1 MTKLSQC
8 ARCMKDRRK
17 CGHYRDENDTDC
29 PQYKSARQD
38 HDEEEFNQ
46 KMGIA
51 TIISCGGLVY
61 VVFALCFAAYFESPI
76 VYYIFAIPIIML
88 GIWRLV
94 KYIKNRKLKKQM
106 KVNNINMKDDME
118 QMDIQLPDSTTR
130 TLLMVALRKL
140 NLQYKFDEEQN
151 FLVTYQGEQFRIIAE
166 NDKPWIQVQD
176 CWWYGESLDD
186 IDNLALLHRAVNEC
200 NIRAANKMV
209 YTYNKEE
216 HEVGIHTLRD
226 LLWLLQIPDSD
237 QYLQAAFDTMLR
249 SHHYFFRMM
258 EELRKEEYG
267 RHI

>member
-1 MTKLSQC
+1 MEKIVSIILIVAIMALAIWSLVRSYTKPLVPP
-8 ARCMKDRRK
+8 RREN
-17 CGHYRDENDTDC
+17 GAVADEERDEVFEM
-29 PQYKSARQD
+29 P
-38 HDEEEFNQ
+38 DEKTGSEE
-46 KMGIA
+46 
-51 TIISCGGLVY
+51 II
-61 VVFALCFAAYFESPI
+61 EE
-76 VYYIFAIPIIML
+76 
-88 GIWRLV
+88 
-94 KYIKNRKLKKQM
+94 N
-106 KVNNINMKDDME
+106 ME
-118 QMDIQLPDSTTR
+118 QVDIQLPDSTTR

-140 NLQYKFDEEQN
+140 NLQYEFDDDQN
-151 FLVTYQGEQFRIIAE
+151 LLIKYQGEQFRIIAE

-200 NIRAANKMV
+200 NIRDANKMV

-226 LLWLLQIPDSD
+226 LLWLPQIPDSD

>member
-1 MTKLSQC
+1 MEKIVSIILIVAIMALAIWSLVRSYTKPLVPP
-8 ARCMKDRRK
+8 RR
-17 CGHYRDENDTDC
+17 ENG
-29 PQYKSARQD
+29 AVA
-38 HDEEEFNQ
+38 DEEMDKVVEMPDE
-46 KMGIA
+46 KTGSEE
-51 TIISCGGLVY
+51 II
-61 VVFALCFAAYFESPI
+61 EE
-76 VYYIFAIPIIML
+76 
-88 GIWRLV
+88 
-94 KYIKNRKLKKQM
+94 
-106 KVNNINMKDDME
+106 NMKQVDV
-118 QMDIQLPDSTTR
+118 QLPDSTTR

-140 NLQYKFDEEQN
+140 NLQYEFDDDQN
-151 FLVTYQGEQFRIIAE
+151 LLITYQGEQFRIIAE

-200 NIRAANKMV
+200 NIRDANKMV

-226 LLWLLQIPDSD
+226 LLWLPQIPDSD

>member
-1 MTKLSQC
+1 MEKIVSIILIVGITALAIWSLVRSYTKPLVPP
-8 ARCMKDRRK
+8 RR
-17 CGHYRDENDTDC
+17 ENG
-29 PQYKSARQD
+29 AVA
-38 HDEEEFNQ
+38 DEEMDKVVEMPDE
-46 KMGIA
+46 KTGSEE
-51 TIISCGGLVY
+51 II
-61 VVFALCFAAYFESPI
+61 EE
-76 VYYIFAIPIIML
+76 
-88 GIWRLV
+88 
-94 KYIKNRKLKKQM
+94 N
-106 KVNNINMKDDME
+106 ME
-118 QMDIQLPDSTTR
+118 QVDIQLPDSTTR

-140 NLQYKFDEEQN
+140 NLQYEFDDDQN
-151 FLVTYQGEQFRIIAE
+151 LLITYQGEQFRIIAE

-200 NIRAANKMV
+200 NIRDANKMV

-226 LLWLLQIPDSD
+226 LLWLPQIPDSD

>member
-1 MTKLSQC
+1 MALAIWSLVRSYTRPLLPL
-8 ARCMKDRRK
+8 RK
-17 CGHYRDENDTDC
+17 VKE
-29 PQYKSARQD
+29 AVA
-38 HDEEEFNQ
+38 DEEMDKVIEMPDE
-46 KMGIA
+46 KTGSEE
-51 TIISCGGLVY
+51 IIEG
-61 VVFALCFAAYFESPI
+61 
-76 VYYIFAIPIIML
+76 
-88 GIWRLV
+88 
-94 KYIKNRKLKKQM
+94 N
-106 KVNNINMKDDME
+106 ME

-140 NLQYKFDEEQN
+140 NLQYEFDDDQN

-200 NIRAANKMV
+200 NIRDANKMV

-226 LLWLLQIPDSD
+226 LLWLPQIPDSD

>member
-1 MTKLSQC
+1 MALAIWSLVRSYTRPLLPP
-8 ARCMKDRRK
+8 RK
-17 CGHYRDENDTDC
+17 VKEAVT
-29 PQYKSARQD
+29 
-38 HDEEEFNQ
+38 DEEMDKVVEMPDE
-46 KMGIA
+46 KTGSEE
-51 TIISCGGLVY
+51 IIEG
-61 VVFALCFAAYFESPI
+61 
-76 VYYIFAIPIIML
+76 
-88 GIWRLV
+88 
-94 KYIKNRKLKKQM
+94 N
-106 KVNNINMKDDME
+106 ME

-226 LLWLLQIPDSD
+226 LLWLPQIPDSD

>member
-1 MTKLSQC
+1 MEKIVSIILIVGIMALAIWSLVRSYTRPLLPL
-8 ARCMKDRRK
+8 RK
-17 CGHYRDENDTDC
+17 VKE
-29 PQYKSARQD
+29 AVA
-38 HDEEEFNQ
+38 DEEMDKVIEMPDE
-46 KMGIA
+46 KTGSEE
-51 TIISCGGLVY
+51 IIEG
-61 VVFALCFAAYFESPI
+61 
-76 VYYIFAIPIIML
+76 
-88 GIWRLV
+88 
-94 KYIKNRKLKKQM
+94 N
-106 KVNNINMKDDME
+106 ME

-140 NLQYKFDEEQN
+140 NLQYEFDDDQN

-200 NIRAANKMV
+200 NIRDANKMV

-226 LLWLLQIPDSD
+226 LLWLPQIPDSD

>member
-1 MTKLSQC
+1 
-8 ARCMKDRRK
+8 
-17 CGHYRDENDTDC
+17 
-29 PQYKSARQD
+29 
-38 HDEEEFNQ
+38 
-46 KMGIA
+46 
-51 TIISCGGLVY
+51 
-61 VVFALCFAAYFESPI
+61 
-76 VYYIFAIPIIML
+76 
-88 GIWRLV
+88 
-94 KYIKNRKLKKQM
+94 
-106 KVNNINMKDDME
+106 ME

-140 NLQYKFDEEQN
+140 NLQYEFDDDQN
-151 FLVTYQGEQFRIIAE
+151 LLITYQGEQFRIIAE

-200 NIRAANKMV
+200 NIRDANKMV

-226 LLWLLQIPDSD
+226 LLWLPQIPDSD

>member
-1 MTKLSQC
+1 MALAIWSLVRSYTRPLLPP
-8 ARCMKDRRK
+8 RK
-17 CGHYRDENDTDC
+17 VKE
-29 PQYKSARQD
+29 AVA
-38 HDEEEFNQ
+38 DEEMDKVVEMPDE
-46 KMGIA
+46 KTGSEE
-51 TIISCGGLVY
+51 IIEG
-61 VVFALCFAAYFESPI
+61 
-76 VYYIFAIPIIML
+76 
-88 GIWRLV
+88 
-94 KYIKNRKLKKQM
+94 N
-106 KVNNINMKDDME
+106 ME

-140 NLQYKFDEEQN
+140 NLQYEFDDDQN

-226 LLWLLQIPDSD
+226 LLWLPQIPDSD

>member
-1 MTKLSQC
+1 MEKIVSIILIVAIMALAIWSLVRSYTKPLVPP
-8 ARCMKDRRK
+8 RREN
-17 CGHYRDENDTDC
+17 GAVADEERDEVFEM
-29 PQYKSARQD
+29 P
-38 HDEEEFNQ
+38 DEKTGSEE
-46 KMGIA
+46 
-51 TIISCGGLVY
+51 II
-61 VVFALCFAAYFESPI
+61 EE
-76 VYYIFAIPIIML
+76 
-88 GIWRLV
+88 
-94 KYIKNRKLKKQM
+94 N
-106 KVNNINMKDDME
+106 ME

-140 NLQYKFDEEQN
+140 NLQYEFDDDQN
-151 FLVTYQGEQFRIIAE
+151 LLITYQGEQFRIIAE

-186 IDNLALLHRAVNEC
+186 IDNLALLHRAVNEG
-200 NIRAANKMV
+200 NIRDANKMV

-226 LLWLLQIPDSD
+226 LLWLPQIPDSD